1 MMNYYLATPPFHFMK
16 NNTSIIK
23 ALLTE
28 KTMQDAHLGKYTF
41 KVVLKSDKK
50 EIKKDV
56 ERQFGVNV
64 VSVKTITLQ
73 GKSRTVGSRRT
84 KVAKSPWKKAILTL
98 KPEQKIDLFEV
109 SS

>member
-1 MMNYYLATPPFHFMK
+1 MK
-16 NNTSIIK
+16 NNTSIIR

-28 KTMQDAHLGKYTF
+28 KTMQEAKEGKYTF
-41 KVVLKSDKK
+41 QVVLKSGKR

-56 ERQFGVNV
+56 ESQFGVNV
-64 VSVKTITLQ
+64 QAVKTITIQ
-73 GKSRTVGSRRT
+73 GKSRSVGSKRT
-84 KVAKSPWKKAILTL
+84 KVAKSPWKKAVLTL